1 MSNRFPLIA
10 DSSAKQIKEIASG
23 DTLDLTGNN
32 VSGVGVLTATTFVA
46 TYPVMCGTVQTDAQP
61 NITTLGALT
70 NVVLVVLHG

>member
-32 VSGVGVLTATTFVA
+32 VSGVGVITATTFSGNL
-46 TYPVMCGTVQTDAQP
+46 TVMSPAQFKLLHNQTSQ
-61 NITTLGALT
+61 
-70 NVVLVVLHG
+70 H